1 MRSTPL
7 LPLVLLLLLNLGRA
21 ISNHAVVPSSL
32 GGIDMS
38 ELEVEMS
45 AGCDPSVAG
54 CEVVEPLVSIELR
67 ALDPTTHLPP
77 RPMGGTK
84 ATEADALAD
93 SFHVWLA
100 LPQDSFWVNLAPT
113 ESHRVIDLELGRTEV
128 GKVML
133 DADLALKR
141 TAATLLHP
149 DHVVGAA
156 FWDELYRW
164 VGARP
169 ARLCHSFRQWIVPG
183 VATMQIT
190 PRQSGAGCGEG
201 DGEDGGGAGCG
212 DGSCRPGAL
221 HVLRA
226 PLKVMQE
233 ASYASDGAFGFLA
246 ADASGAAKA
255 MCAGA
260 DENARV
266 KADELFERLV
276 LPALQAEVNE
286 SPEYERLR
294 SAYLWRVV
302 GEAYLSG
309 AVSDADVEGDVDTDA
324 EERKRR
330 VDAEVL
336 ADFARRVD
344 RSRFARK
351 AGDGWSPSKVF
362 ELYAESAS
370 RGEFHVTRDVENTTS
385 GDVLRRTYFHGGI
398 DWRAVP
404 SCVRRRAAGTGGFEE
419 RCVAGGGVAGGGVAG
434 DGFASVSF
442 VTGSSEVVS
451 MRGRR

>member
-21 ISNHAVVPSSL
+21 ISNHAVPSSL

-67 ALDPTTHLPP
+67 ALDPTTHAPP

-113 ESHRVIDLELGRTEV
+113 ESHRVIDSELGRTEV

-149 DHVVGAA
+149 DHDVGAA
-156 FWDELYRW
+156 FWDELYGW

-190 PRQSGAGCGEG
+190 PR
-201 DGEDGGGAGCG
+201 GGGAGCDG
-212 DGSCRPGAL
+212 VKGGGEDGSCRPGAL

-246 ADASGAAKA
+246 ADASGAASA

-260 DENARV
+260 DEGARV

-276 LPALQAEVNE
+276 LPALEAEVNE

-309 AVSDADVEGDVDTDA
+309 AVSDADVDGDVDADA
-324 EERKRR
+324 EERERR
-330 VDAEVL
+330 VNAETL

-344 RSRFARK
+344 RSTFARSTR
-351 AGDGWSPSKVF
+351 DGWSPAKVF
-362 ELYAESAS
+362 ELYVESAS
-370 RGEFHVTRDVENTTS
+370 RGEFHVTRDVENATS

-404 SCVRRRAAGTGGFEE
+404 SCVRRWARTGEFEE
-419 RCVAGGGVAGGGVAG
+419 RCVAGGVGGGVAGGGY
-434 DGFASVSF
+434 ASVSF
-442 VTGSSEVVS
+442 VTGSSEVVLT
-451 MRGRR
+451 RGGR

>member
-1 MRSTPL
+1 
-7 LPLVLLLLLNLGRA
+7 
-21 ISNHAVVPSSL
+21 
-32 GGIDMS
+32 MS

-67 ALDPTTHLPP
+67 ALDPTTHAPP

-113 ESHRVIDLELGRTEV
+113 ESHRVIDSELGRTEV

-149 DHVVGAA
+149 DHDVGAA
-156 FWDELYRW
+156 FWDELYGW

-190 PRQSGAGCGEG
+190 PR
-201 DGEDGGGAGCG
+201 DGGAGCDG
-212 DGSCRPGAL
+212 VKGGGEDGSCRPGAL

-233 ASYASDGAFGFLA
+233 ASYASDG
-246 ADASGAAKA
+246 
-255 MCAGA
+255 
-260 DENARV
+260 
-266 KADELFERLV
+266 
-276 LPALQAEVNE
+276 
-286 SPEYERLR
+286 R
-294 SAYLWRVV
+294 SAFSPPTRP
-302 GEAYLSG
+302 
-309 AVSDADVEGDVDTDA
+309 
-324 EERKRR
+324 
-330 VDAEVL
+330 
-336 ADFARRVD
+336 ARRA
-344 RSRFARK
+344 RCAPAPTRARESRRT
-351 AGDGWSPSKVF
+351 SCS
-362 ELYAESAS
+362 SAS
-370 RGEFHVTRDVENTTS
+370 CFPR
-385 GDVLRRTYFHGGI
+385 
-398 DWRAVP
+398 WRW
-404 SCVRRRAAGTGGFEE
+404 R
-419 RCVAGGGVAGGGVAG
+419 
-434 DGFASVSF
+434 
-442 VTGSSEVVS
+442 
-451 MRGRR
+451 

>member
-1 MRSTPL
+1 M
-7 LPLVLLLLLNLGRA
+7 
-21 ISNHAVVPSSL
+21 
-32 GGIDMS
+32 
-38 ELEVEMS
+38 
-45 AGCDPSVAG
+45 
-54 CEVVEPLVSIELR
+54 SIELR

-77 RPMGGTK
+77 RPLGGTK

-113 ESHRVIDLELGRTEV
+113 ESHRVIDSELGRTEV

-149 DHVVGAA
+149 DHVIGAE

-183 VATMQIT
+183 VATIQIT
-190 PRQSGAGCGEG
+190 PRVGAGCGEG
-201 DGEDGGGAGCG
+201 EDGGGGG

-226 PLKVMQE
+226 PLEVMQE

-246 ADASGAAKA
+246 ADASGAASA

-276 LPALQAEVNE
+276 LPALEAEVNE

-309 AVSDADVEGDVDTDA
+309 AVSDADVDA
-324 EERKRR
+324 
-330 VDAEVL
+330 DDDSL

-351 AGDGWSPSKVF
+351 ARDGWSPSKVF

-370 RGEFHVTRDVENTTS
+370 FGEFRVTRDVENTTS

-404 SCVRRRAAGTGGFEE
+404 SCVRRRAGTGGFEE
-419 RCVAGGGVAGGGVAG
+419 RCVAGGGVAGGGFAG
-434 DGFASVSF
+434 GGFGSVSF

>member
-21 ISNHAVVPSSL
+21 ISNHAVPSSL

-67 ALDPTTHLPP
+67 ALDPTTHAPP

-113 ESHRVIDLELGRTEV
+113 ESHRVIDSELGRTEV

-149 DHVVGAA
+149 DHDVGAE
-156 FWDELYRW
+156 FWDELYGW

-190 PRQSGAGCGEG
+190 PRDEGAGC
-201 DGEDGGGAGCG
+201 DGVKGGGE

-246 ADASGAAKA
+246 ADASGAASA

-260 DENARV
+260 DEGARV

-276 LPALQAEVNE
+276 LPALEAEVNE

-309 AVSDADVEGDVDTDA
+309 AVSDADVDGDVDADA
-324 EERKRR
+324 ET
-330 VDAEVL
+330 L
-336 ADFARRVD
+336 ADFARKVD
-344 RSRFARK
+344 RSRFARSTR
-351 AGDGWSPSKVF
+351 DGWSPAKVF
-362 ELYAESAS
+362 ELYVESAS
-370 RGEFHVTRDVENTTS
+370 RGEFHVTREVENATS

-404 SCVRRRAAGTGGFEE
+404 SCVRRWARTGGLEE
-419 RCVAGGGVAGGGVAG
+419 RCVAGGVGGGVAG
-434 DGFASVSF
+434 RGFASVSF
-442 VTGSSEVVS
+442 VTGSSEVVLT
-451 MRGRR
+451 RGGR

>member
-1 MRSTPL
+1 M
-7 LPLVLLLLLNLGRA
+7 
-21 ISNHAVVPSSL
+21 
-32 GGIDMS
+32 
-38 ELEVEMS
+38 
-45 AGCDPSVAG
+45 
-54 CEVVEPLVSIELR
+54 
-67 ALDPTTHLPP
+67 
-77 RPMGGTK
+77 
-84 ATEADALAD
+84 
-93 SFHVWLA
+93 
-100 LPQDSFWVNLAPT
+100 
-113 ESHRVIDLELGRTEV
+113 ELGRTEV

-149 DHVVGAA
+149 DHDVGAA
-156 FWDELYRW
+156 FWDELYGW

-190 PRQSGAGCGEG
+190 PRAVSGAGCG
-201 DGEDGGGAGCG
+201 DGEDGGGDGCG

-246 ADASGAAKA
+246 ADASGAASA

-260 DENARV
+260 DEGARV

-276 LPALQAEVNE
+276 LPALEAEVNE

-309 AVSDADVEGDVDTDA
+309 AVSDADVEGDVDDDADA

-330 VDAEVL
+330 VNAEVL

-344 RSRFARK
+344 RSTFARSTR
-351 AGDGWSPSKVF
+351 DGWSPAKVF

-370 RGEFHVTRDVENTTS
+370 RGEFHVTREVENATS

-404 SCVRRRAAGTGGFEE
+404 SCVRRWAGTGGFEE
-419 RCVAGGGVAGGGVAG
+419 RCVAGAPRGRRGG
-434 DGFASVSF
+434 GFASVSF
-442 VTGSSEVVS
+442 VTGSSEVGVDARAPMNRRLS
-451 MRGRR
+451 MRRI

>member
-1 MRSTPL
+1 
-7 LPLVLLLLLNLGRA
+7 
-21 ISNHAVVPSSL
+21 
-32 GGIDMS
+32 MS

-67 ALDPTTHLPP
+67 ALDPTTHAPP

-113 ESHRVIDLELGRTEV
+113 ESHRVIDSELGRTEV

-149 DHVVGAA
+149 DHDVGAA
-156 FWDELYRW
+156 FWDELYGW

-190 PRQSGAGCGEG
+190 PRVVSGAGCD
-201 DGEDGGGAGCG
+201 DGEDGSCRDGSCR

-246 ADASGAAKA
+246 ADASGAARA

-260 DENARV
+260 DEGARV

-276 LPALQAEVNE
+276 LPALEAEVNE

-309 AVSDADVEGDVDTDA
+309 AVSDADVDGDVDDDADVDA

-330 VDAEVL
+330 VNAEAL

-344 RSRFARK
+344 RSAFARS
-351 AGDGWSPSKVF
+351 ASDGWSPSKVF
-362 ELYAESAS
+362 ELYVQSAS
-370 RGEFHVTRDVENTTS
+370 RGEFHVTREVENTTS

-404 SCVRRRAAGTGGFEE
+404 SCVRRWAWDGWVGGAV
-419 RCVAGGGVAGGGVAG
+419 RRGGRRGGVAGG
-434 DGFASVSF
+434 GFASVSF
-442 VTGSSEVVS
+442 VTGSSEVVL